1 MPGDEAIKHIV
12 LLIIENHAFDQMLGC
27 FQEKY
32 PELDGVRKWMSISI
46 ATKPERISLRW
57 KLRRNSSPDTSRPSE
72 WNSWLPLIG
81 SLGKKATAWIF
92 LLFDKVLPIGP
103 EEEKT
108 VERKQQIFR
117 RLAFATRP

>member
-12 LLIIENHAFDQMLGC
+12 LLIIENHAFDEMLGC

-46 ATKPERISLRW
+46 ATKPERISLRL
-57 KLRRNSSPDTSRPSE
+57 KLRRNSSPDTSRPSG

-103 EEEKT
+103 EEEKLWSGNN
-108 VERKQQIFR
+108 RFFDDW
-117 RLAFATRP
+117 LFATRP